1 LSGTPMYPGISG
13 KTALVTGAAR
23 GIGLAIAEKLAGQG
37 ANIVISDILTDQA
50 QSAVE
55 RLRKTG
61 AKAIAVP
68 GDISKTEDV
77 ERLFKTATDQFEG
90 VDILVNN
97 AGITRDNLLVR
108 MDEQAW
114 DLVMSVNLRGA
125 FLCLKAAAR
134 GMMKRRY
141 GRIINIASIV
151 GIIGNAGQAN
161 YSASKA
167 GLIGLTKSAA
177 RELAGRGVTVNAIA
191 PGYIATE
198 MTANLPQEARDAF
211 LNAIPLKRPGTPDD
225 IAGVVAFLASSEADY
240 LTGQVFHV
248 DGGLVM

>member
-1 LSGTPMYPGISG
+1 MSNQVVYPGISG

-37 ANIVISDILTDQA
+37 ANIVISDILADQA
-50 QSAVE
+50 QSAAESLQKNGV
-55 RLRKTG
+55 
-61 AKAIAVP
+61 KAFALA
-68 GDISKTEDV
+68 GDISKSEDV
-77 ERLFKTATDQFEG
+77 ESLFKAAADRFDG

-114 DLVMSVNLRGA
+114 DMVMSVNLRGT
-125 FLCLKAAAR
+125 FLCIKAAAR

-167 GLIGLTKSAA
+167 GVIGLTKSAA

-198 MTANLPQEARDAF
+198 MTASLPPEAKEAF
-211 LNAIPLKRPGTPDD
+211 LNAIPLRRPGTPDD
-225 IAGVVAFLASSEADY
+225 IAGVVAFLASSAADY

>member
-1 LSGTPMYPGISG
+1 MSGTPMYPGISG

-141 GRIINIASIV
+141 GRIVNIASIV

>member
-1 LSGTPMYPGISG
+1 MSNQFVYPGISG
-13 KTALVTGAAR
+13 KTALITGAAR

-37 ANIVISDILTDQA
+37 ANIVISDILADQA
-50 QSAVE
+50 KSAAE
-55 RLRKTG
+55 GLSKNG
-61 AKAIAVP
+61 AKAIALA
-68 GDISKTEDV
+68 GDISKSED
-77 ERLFKTATDQFEG
+77 
-90 VDILVNN
+90 VNN

-108 MDEQAW
+108 MDERAW

-125 FLCLKAAAR
+125 FLCIKAAAR

-167 GLIGLTKSAA
+167 GVIGLTKSAA

-198 MTANLPQEARDAF
+198 MTANLPPEAKEAF
-211 LNAIPLKRPGTPDD
+211 LNAIPLRRPGTPDD
-225 IAGVVAFLASSEADY
+225 IAGVVAFLASSAADY

>member
-1 LSGTPMYPGISG
+1 MYPGISG